1 MVDDELRDDE
11 ATGQQSGATQH
22 HEEAIHDG
30 RTVGEQSLARV
41 RLQLRGQNSREAGG
55 GNDLTTLDR
64 AEPPTERGQ
73 GPRADRRDQHRES
86 GSEDEQK
93 GKADDESEQHSR
105 GGDDRRGEDLAG
117 WRLSEE
123 EDSLLQGLVDQ
134 ASGGAAEDVGD
145 GRPKEQPDNRRMGAA
160 IDVAADLEP
169 GQRAGQHEE
178 ETEALDEDH

>member
-11 ATGQQSGATQH
+11 ATGQQAGATQH
-22 HEEAIHDG
+22 HEESIHDR
-30 RTVGEQSLARV
+30 RTVDEQSLARV
-41 RLQLRGQNSREAGG
+41 RLQLRGQNPREAGG
-55 GNDLTTLDR
+55 GNDLSTLDR

-73 GPRADRRDQHRES
+73 GPRGDRSDEHRES

-93 GKADDESEQHSR
+93 GEADDESEQHPR
-105 GGDDRRGEDLAG
+105 CGDDRRSEDLAG

-145 GRPKEQPDNRRMGAA
+145 GRPQEQPDNRRMGAA
-160 IDVAADLEP
+160 VDVATDFES
-169 GQRAGQHEE
+169 GQ
-178 ETEALDEDH
+178 